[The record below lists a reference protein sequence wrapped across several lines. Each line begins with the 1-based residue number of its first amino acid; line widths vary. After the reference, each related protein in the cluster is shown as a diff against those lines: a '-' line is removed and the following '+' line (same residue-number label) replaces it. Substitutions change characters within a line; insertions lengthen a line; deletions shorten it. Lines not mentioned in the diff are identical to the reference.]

1 MRDPVV
7 EEDGARLILRGGNL
21 PLPVALISLAL
32 TLAIEAWL
40 LHEIA
45 TLLRAGSGL
54 YPVVPLCVGALIT
67 LTGIVLTLFAPLAS
81 ELVLDPDRLRADL
94 RWRSLIWRRHQNW
107 PLAALPMPQVRYDK
121 GDIDS
126 LPSWR
131 LRIPLPQHHAPRAY
145 DLNFHFRG
153 TASVHDHLAREKH
166 AAEELQIRV
175 AGLIEQARSTGPVI

>member
-32 TLAIEAWL
+32 TLTIETWL
-40 LHEIA
+40 LREIT

-67 LTGIVLTLFAPLAS
+67 LIGLVLTLFAPLAS

-94 RWRSLIWRRHQNW
+94 RWRSLIWRRH
-107 PLAALPMPQVRYDK
+107 
-121 GDIDS
+121 
-126 LPSWR
+126 
-131 LRIPLPQHHAPRAY
+131 
-145 DLNFHFRG
+145 
-153 TASVHDHLAREKH
+153 
-166 AAEELQIRV
+166 
-175 AGLIEQARSTGPVI
+175 